1 MAPCEKSIA
10 DFCRLCAVEA
20 KNGVVIYSSEG
31 VNLCLEEKIIQ
42 CLRIEVSKDDMLPKK
57 VCRPC
62 RARLEDYHKFAER
75 ANRVQHTLEL
85 LIQMKS
91 ANMSSGP
98 LVAETK
104 NEDGIHV
111 KKDPDD
117 IEIKD
122 ELMELPLD
130 VTLVSDGDSHVDTK
144 VNSTDDDH
152 SIPELPPLPHIRES
166 KHGSINERPM
176 RLTRRRKMLQPKK
189 SSRQQPVVARRR
201 GRSRRNIPRPPP
213 SSEEDSEEEVKEEK
227 IDEEGDED
235 PEELEKTDP
244 DEIDELN
251 VFKGLR
257 DEEEEEED
265 EEIDD
270 EADKNAKEEWKTHWG
285 IKCNQCEQIFP
296 FKSQFDRHYR
306 SLYERKPIYTCSY
319 CNKTMEKYSTFR
331 SHCYRHVTEGRYRC
345 EYCQKGFSLRSML
358 HVHILAKHTTVKP
371 FICEECGKG
380 FVTRPGLNIHLKKH
394 KTDEKLEYPCGDCGK
409 VLHTR
414 GGLTAHQNVHKLGR
428 RFMCDV
434 CGKTFTQKV
443 NMQQHVKH
451 HTGERPF
458 ACEKCG
464 KCFAEKSHLNRHY
477 SFHSEKRPF
486 QCTICLKMYKT
497 ERCLK
502 VHAMVHAEARPY
514 VCTYCNKGFL
524 STTKLKQHYN
534 IHTGERP
541 YACKFCE
548 RTFTNYPNWLKHTR
562 RRHKT
567 DPRGGIGASR
577 VVVQSQEG
585 NHQGLI
591 PLQQLE
597 EVPQEDERGSV
608 SCHTPQSQQPSGQV
622 IPVACLT
629 NNANPS
635 TGSGMGLMTS
645 YPHQSQQP
653 HPAHQ
658 THHQSMTS
666 ESRMHTSIPL
676 TQVQVY
682 PEHMMA
688 IPITHHHHMLPL

>member
-1 MAPCEKSIA
+1 MIIVGFYYVCCISSLQMTLKSHKKMAPCEKSI
-10 DFCRLCAVEA
+10 DDYCRLCAVET
-20 KNGVVIYSSEG
+20 KNGVIIYSSAG

-85 LIQMKS
+85 LIQMK
-91 ANMSSGP
+91 NNVPTEPM
-98 LVAETK
+98 LLDTK
-104 NEDGIHV
+104 NQDVQVVDVKSDPVVDV
-111 KKDPDD
+111 KKDPED

-130 VTLVSDGDSHVDTK
+130 VTLVSGD
-144 VNSTDDDH
+144 N
-152 SIPELPPLPHIRES
+152 HIEQ
-166 KHGSINERPM
+166 KPN
-176 RLTRRRKMLQPKK
+176 
-189 SSRQQPVVARRR
+189 
-201 GRSRRNIPRPPP
+201 
-213 SSEEDSEEEVKEEK
+213 SSEYEEEE
-227 IDEEGDED
+227 
-235 PEELEKTDP
+235 
-244 DEIDELN
+244 
-251 VFKGLR
+251 
-257 DEEEEEED
+257 DEEEEEEEDDDDDRSITGLQD
-265 EEIDD
+265 EEEEVEEVEIDE
-270 EADKNAKEEWKTHWG
+270 EADKNAKEEWKAHWG
-285 IKCNQCEQIFP
+285 IKCHVCENIFP
-296 FKSQFDRHYR
+296 YKSLFDKHYR
-306 SLYERKPIYTCSY
+306 SSYDKKPIYTCSY

-331 SHCYRHVTEGRYRC
+331 SHCYRHVTEGRYR
-345 EYCQKGFSLRSML
+345 
-358 HVHILAKHTTVKP
+358 
-371 FICEECGKG
+371 
-380 FVTRPGLNIHLKKH
+380 
-394 KTDEKLEYPCGDCGK
+394 
-409 VLHTR
+409 LHTR

-486 QCTICLKMYKT
+486 QCKICLKMYKT

-567 DPRGGIGASR
+567 DARGSAMIATR
-577 VVVQSQEG
+577 VVIQNQETQPMDLM
-585 NHQGLI
+585 H
-591 PLQQLE
+591 LQQQEQPE
-597 EVPQEDERGSV
+597 EVLPDDGRGSV
-608 SCHTPQSQQPSGQV
+608 NCHTPQSQASLHV

-629 NNANPS
+629 ATTNS
-635 TGSGMGLMTS
+635 SVSSGMSLMAP
-645 YPHQSQQP
+645 YPSHQSHSQPHPAHQTQQP

-658 THHQSMTS
+658 NHHQTLTPD
-666 ESRMHTSIPL
+666 SRMQPPL
-676 TQVQVY
+676 PLAQVQVY

-688 IPITHHHHMLPL
+688 IPMPHHHILPL

>member
-10 DFCRLCAVEA
+10 DYCRLCAVEA
-20 KNGVVIYSSEG
+20 KNGVIIYSSEG

-62 RARLEDYHKFAER
+62 RARLEDYHRFAER

-85 LIQMKS
+85 LIQMKTVDV
-91 ANMSSGP
+91 SSRVPVG
-98 LVAETK
+98 ETQ
-104 NEDGIHV
+104 NEDGIDV
-111 KKDPDD
+111 KNDPED

-122 ELMELPLD
+122 ELLELPLD
-130 VTLVSDGDSHVDTK
+130 VTLESEGDNHIENK
-144 VNSTDDDH
+144 VISTDEDEDEDDDQ
-152 SIPELPPLPHIRES
+152 SIPELPPSPTPPLRES
-166 KHGSINERPM
+166 KRGSANERSM
-176 RLTRRRKMLQPKK
+176 RHSRRRKMLQPKK
-189 SSRQQPVVARRR
+189 TSHQQSALVRRR
-201 GRSRRNIPRPPP
+201 GRPRRNIPRPPP
-213 SSEEDSEEEVKEEK
+213 SSEEESEDDVKEEK
-227 IDEEGDED
+227 MEEEGDED
-235 PEELEKTDP
+235 AEDLEKIDP
-244 DEIDELN
+244 HEIDELN

-257 DEEEEEED
+257 DEEEEGED
-265 EEIDD
+265 EEIDE

-306 SLYERKPIYTCSY
+306 SSYDKKPIYTCSY

-331 SHCYRHVTEGRYRC
+331 
-345 EYCQKGFSLRSML
+345 
-358 HVHILAKHTTVKP
+358 
-371 FICEECGKG
+371 
-380 FVTRPGLNIHLKKH
+380 
-394 KTDEKLEYPCGDCGK
+394 
-409 VLHTR
+409 LHTR

-541 YACKFCE
+541 YACKYCE

-562 RRHKT
+562 RRHKS
-567 DPRGGIGASR
+567 DPRGGGMGASR
-577 VVVQSQEG
+577 VVVQNQG
-585 NHQGLI
+585 GQHQGLI
-591 PLQQLE
+591 SIQQE
-597 EVPQEDERGSV
+597 EVPQEDGRGSV
-608 SCHTPQSQQPSGQV
+608 NCHTPQSQHAPAHV
-622 IPVACLT
+622 IPVACLA
-629 NNANPS
+629 NNANANANS
-635 TGSGMGLMTS
+635 DMNLMAQ
-645 YPHQSQQP
+645 YPHQSQPQPQQP

-658 THHQSMTS
+658 THHQSMAA
-666 ESRMHTSIPL
+666 ESRMQPTLPL

-688 IPITHHHHMLPL
+688 IPISHHTHMLPL